1 VLPPVRLDVAGAGEG
16 RKERRMNER
25 KTHELKTV
33 PPYYEQVR
41 NEIKPFELRKND
53 REFDLDD
60 YLLLREYIPGGGY
73 TGRQTLTLVT
83 YLLEGYAGLESGY
96 CIMGVEKIVDMDDT
110 DRARRDNIAALSPQP
125 GVIGDEKG

>member
-1 VLPPVRLDVAGAGEG
+1 
-16 RKERRMNER
+16 MNER